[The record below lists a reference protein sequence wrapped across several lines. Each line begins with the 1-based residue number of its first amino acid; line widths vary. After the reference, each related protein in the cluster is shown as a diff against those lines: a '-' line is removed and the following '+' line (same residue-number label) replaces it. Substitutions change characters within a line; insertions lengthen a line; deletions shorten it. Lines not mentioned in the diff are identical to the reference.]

1 MAEKKKK
8 KKKGQP
14 PNQTKSAKKRAYA
27 KKTPQ
32 ARAYSKPGQVKD
44 SAAGGAMAAR
54 ALIAAAR
61 RSSNRLTTKDKLEGA
76 LDSSEAATDNKRPPV
91 NYRQRPK
98 GHA

>member
-1 MAEKKKK
+1 MAEKKK

-14 PNQTKSAKKRAYA
+14 PNKSKSVKKRAYA

-44 SAAGGAMAAR
+44 SAVGGAMLAR
-54 ALIAAAR
+54 AAVAAAR
-61 RSSNRLTTKDKLEGA
+61 RGANRASVKEKLEGA
-76 LDSSEAATDNKRPPV
+76 LDTGETVTDNKRPPV
-91 NYRQRPK
+91 KYKRRPK